1 MANLRDLLKVNSVQV
16 GDSLIWVRK
25 QSGQTHRAQ
34 LITNGKIQ
42 TEDGQVHNSPSSAAK
57 HCNGGVAVNGWRV
70 WRVER
75 LKKNLLDLRQEF
87 VSRATQFK

>member
-1 MANLRDLLKVNSVQV
+1 MTNLRDLLKENSVQV
-16 GDSLIWVRK
+16 GDNLIWVRK

-34 LITNGKIQ
+34 LMSNGKIQ

-70 WRVER
+70 WKVER
-75 LKKNLLDLRQEF
+75 LKMNLLNLREELLGRKSQ
-87 VSRATQFK
+87 VK